1 MSTQINSL
9 RTTQND
15 LVNIADLHGNLQQ
28 VVMQVTELV
37 TEQHAANILAMWRIG
52 KILTDIDNDPENY
65 LTEDQLSNHVSPS
78 ALLLHAFNKIYTAD
92 SFNTSRQLYENYP
105 SQDAIEGLINRRCP
119 ARPTWRVTA
128 SHVQLLLTV
137 QDPDQRKVIE
147 DRCVSEAYTTKAL
160 AVELNEMRGEEK
172 RATRGPAAPK
182 GLKQRVYDLL
192 EHQRKFIA
200 RSEKLWIEDNGL
212 YDALMNTS
220 TTDITET
227 IRGYMTEISENF
239 HKMQEV
245 IDTHQALCRK
255 FEERIDA
262 DDDSDEA
269 DDEVAPSAAPEK
281 KKGITR

>member
-15 LVNIADLHGNLQQ
+15 LVNISDLHGNLQQ
-28 VVMQVTELV
+28 IVMQVTELV
-37 TEQHAANILAMWRIG
+37 TEQHAANIMAMWRIG

-65 LTEDQLSNHVSPS
+65 LTDEQRSNHVSPS

-92 SFNTSRQLYENYP
+92 SFNISRQLYENYP
-105 SQDAIEGLINRRCP
+105 SQEAIDNLINRRCP

-147 DRCVSEAYTTKAL
+147 DKCVSEAYTTKAL

-172 RATRGPAAPK
+172 RATRSPSAPK

-200 RSEKLWIEDNGL
+200 RSEKLWIEDDGL
-212 YDALMNTS
+212 YDALMNAS

-227 IRGYMTEISENF
+227 IRGYMTEVIENF
-239 HKMQEV
+239 HKMHEV

-255 FEERIDA
+255 FEDRISA
-262 DDDSDEA
+262 DEEDEDL
-269 DDEVAPSAAPEK
+269 DDEVAPHFAPEK

>member
-15 LVNIADLHGNLQQ
+15 LINISDLHGNLQQ

-37 TEQHAANILAMWRIG
+37 TEQHAANIMAMWRIG

-65 LTEDQLSNHVSPS
+65 LTDEQRSNHVSPS

-92 SFNTSRQLYENYP
+92 SFNISRQLYENYP
-105 SQDAIEGLINRRCP
+105 TQDAIDNLINRRCP

-147 DRCVSEAYTTKAL
+147 DKCVSEAYTTKAL

-172 RATRGPAAPK
+172 RATRSPSAPK

-200 RSEKLWIEDNGL
+200 RSEKLWIEDDGL
-212 YDALMNTS
+212 YDALMNAS

-227 IRGYMTEISENF
+227 IRGYMTEVIENF

-255 FEERIDA
+255 FEDRISA
-262 DDDSDEA
+262 DEEDEDL
-269 DDEVAPSAAPEK
+269 DDEVAPHFAPEK

>member
-15 LVNIADLHGNLQQ
+15 LVNISDLHGNLQQ
-28 VVMQVTELV
+28 IVMQVTELV
-37 TEQHAANILAMWRIG
+37 TEQHAANIMAMWRIG

-65 LTEDQLSNHVSPS
+65 LTDEQRSNHVSPS

-92 SFNTSRQLYENYP
+92 SFNISRQLYENYP
-105 SQDAIEGLINRRCP
+105 SQDAIDNLINRRCP

-147 DRCVSEAYTTKAL
+147 DKCVSEAYTTKAL

-172 RATRGPAAPK
+172 RATRSPSAPK

-200 RSEKLWIEDNGL
+200 RSEKLWIEDDGL
-212 YDALMNTS
+212 YDALMNAS

-227 IRGYMTEISENF
+227 IRGYMTEVIENF
-239 HKMQEV
+239 HKMHEV

-255 FEERIDA
+255 FEDHISA
-262 DDDSDEA
+262 DEEDEDL
-269 DDEVAPSAAPEK
+269 DDEVAPHFAPEK